1 MPTPRLRQVLV
12 RRPLHALACLP
23 ALLGL
28 LVTGLPLAPVAA
40 ATPAATQKDV
50 QAQIDKLAAEISD
63 LDEQYNQA
71 SIHLQKVQSQIQDSE
86 NQGAKA
92 QADFLALQK
101 VASAQAA
108 AIYRA
113 GAPSLVVAFLSSK
126 NLDDFNKKMEL
137 VSQVSDWQS
146 GIMTSLQIADQRAKV
161 AQADLTRQLAQAKS
175 INDSL
180 AKQRNALN
188 DRLASEQKL
197 LGQITEANRIAAAKA
212 AADRAAAV
220 RSAMAAAKAASAAKV
235 ATKSSSSPSPSGS
248 SSSSG
253 SSDSLPAIPSSD
265 QASVAVRAAMGQIG
279 KRYVWAGTGPDT
291 FDCSGLTMSSWRQAG
306 VVMAHSAADQYAS
319 FKHVSTDQ
327 LQPGDLVFFGHP
339 IHHVGM
345 YVGGGMMVHAPESG
359 ELVQVT
365 PMSRGDLVGASRP
378 GV

>member
-1 MPTPRLRQVLV
+1 MPPSRLRQVLGSRSLRV
-12 RRPLHALACLP
+12 LACLP
-23 ALLGL
+23 GLLCL
-28 LVTGLPLAPVAA
+28 LVTGLPSAPVAA
-40 ATPAATQKDV
+40 ATQKEV
-50 QAQIDKLAAEISD
+50 QAQIDKLGAEISD

-71 SIHLQKVQSQIQDSE
+71 SIHLQKVQSQIQDSQ
-86 NQGAKA
+86 NQSARA
-92 QADFLALQK
+92 QSDFLALQK

-137 VSQVSDWQS
+137 ISQVSDWQS

-161 AQADLTRQLAQAKS
+161 AQSDLSRELSQARS

-180 AKQRNALN
+180 AKQRKDLN

-197 LGQITEANRIAAAKA
+197 LGQINEANRIAAAKA

-220 RSAMAAAKAASAAKV
+220 QVAMVAKV
-235 ATKSSSSPSPSGS
+235 TAKPSGTPGPSNPSETPGPSGS
-248 SSSSG
+248 SG
-253 SSDSLPAIPSSD
+253 SSPSDALPSVPSSD
-265 QASVAVRAAMGQIG
+265 QAAVAVRAAMAQIG
-279 KRYVWAGTGPDT
+279 KPYVWAGSGPGS

-319 FKHVSTDQ
+319 FKHVSVDQ

-345 YVGGGMMVHAPESG
+345 YVGGGMMVHAPETG
-359 ELVQVT
+359 ELVQVS
-365 PMSRGDLVGASRP
+365 PMSRGDLAGAARP

>member
-1 MPTPRLRQVLV
+1 MPTPRLRQVLA
-12 RRPLHALACLP
+12 RRPLRALACLP

-28 LVTGLPLAPVAA
+28 LVTGLPSAPAA

-71 SIHLQKVQSQIQDSE
+71 SIHLQKVQSEIQDSQ

-92 QADFLALQK
+92 EADFLALQK

-126 NLDDFNKKMEL
+126 NLDDFNMKMEL
-137 VSQVSDWQS
+137 ISQVSDWQS

-161 AQADLTRQLAQAKS
+161 AQSDLSRQLSQARS
-175 INDSL
+175 INASL
-180 AKQRNALN
+180 AKQRKDLN

-220 RSAMAAAKAASAAKV
+220 QVAMAARTAASAKAAAA
-235 ATKSSSSPSPSGS
+235 A
-248 SSSSG
+248 
-253 SSDSLPAIPSSD
+253 
-265 QASVAVRAAMGQIG
+265 RA
-279 KRYVWAGTGPDT
+279 
-291 FDCSGLTMSSWRQAG
+291 
-306 VVMAHSAADQYAS
+306 
-319 FKHVSTDQ
+319 
-327 LQPGDLVFFGHP
+327 
-339 IHHVGM
+339 
-345 YVGGGMMVHAPESG
+345 
-359 ELVQVT
+359 
-365 PMSRGDLVGASRP
+365 
-378 GV
+378 

>member
-1 MPTPRLRQVLV
+1 MLASRSLRVV
-12 RRPLHALACLP
+12 ACLP
-23 ALLGL
+23 GLLGL
-28 LVTGLPLAPVAA
+28 LVTGLPSVPVA
-40 ATPAATQKDV
+40 AATQKDV
-50 QAQIDKLAAEISD
+50 QAQIDKLGTQISD

-71 SIHLQKVQSQIQDSE
+71 SIHLQKVQSQIQDSQ
-86 NQGAKA
+86 NQSARA

-113 GAPSLVVAFLSSK
+113 GAPSLLVAFLSSK

-137 VSQVSDWQS
+137 ISQVSDWQS
-146 GIMTSLQIADQRAKV
+146 GILTSLQIADQRAKV
-161 AQADLTRQLAQAKS
+161 AQSDLSRELSQARS

-180 AKQRNALN
+180 ANQRKDLT

-220 RSAMAAAKAASAAKV
+220 QTAMAARTAAAAEAAAAARV
-235 ATKSSSSPSPSGS
+235 AAPSDTPGPSGS
-248 SSSSG
+248 SP
-253 SSDSLPAIPSSD
+253 SDALPSVPASD
-265 QASVAVRAAMGQIG
+265 QAAVAVRAAMAQIG
-279 KRYVWAGTGPDT
+279 KPYVWAGSGPAS

-319 FKHVSTDQ
+319 FKHVSIDQ

-345 YVGGGMMVHAPESG
+345 YVGNGMMVHAPETG
-359 ELVQVT
+359 ELVQVS
-365 PMSRGDLVGASRP
+365 PMSRGDFAGAARP

>member
-1 MPTPRLRQVLV
+1 
-12 RRPLHALACLP
+12 
-23 ALLGL
+23 
-28 LVTGLPLAPVAA
+28 VAA
-40 ATPAATQKDV
+40 ATQKEV
-50 QAQIDKLAAEISD
+50 QAQIDKLGAEISD

-71 SIHLQKVQSQIQDSE
+71 SIHLQKVQSQIQDSQ
-86 NQGAKA
+86 NQSARA
-92 QADFLALQK
+92 QSDFLALQK

-137 VSQVSDWQS
+137 ISQVSDWQS

-161 AQADLTRQLAQAKS
+161 AQSDLSRELSQARS

-180 AKQRNALN
+180 AKQRKDLN

-197 LGQITEANRIAAAKA
+197 LGQINEANRIAAAKA

-220 RSAMAAAKAASAAKV
+220 QVAMVAKV
-235 ATKSSSSPSPSGS
+235 TAKPSGTPGPSNPSETPGPSGS
-248 SSSSG
+248 SG
-253 SSDSLPAIPSSD
+253 SSPSDALPSVPSSD
-265 QASVAVRAAMGQIG
+265 QAAVAVRAAMAQIG
-279 KRYVWAGTGPDT
+279 KPYVWAGSGPGS

-319 FKHVSTDQ
+319 FKHVSVDQ

-345 YVGGGMMVHAPESG
+345 YVGGGMMVHAPETG
-359 ELVQVT
+359 ELVQVS
-365 PMSRGDLVGASRP
+365 PMSRGDLAGAARP

>member
-1 MPTPRLRQVLV
+1 VLARRSLRVV
-12 RRPLHALACLP
+12 ACLP
-23 ALLGL
+23 GLLGL
-28 LVTGLPLAPVAA
+28 LVTGLPSVPVA
-40 ATPAATQKDV
+40 AATQKDV
-50 QAQIDKLAAEISD
+50 QAQIDRLGTEISD

-71 SIHLQKVQSQIQDSE
+71 SIHLQKVQSQIQDS
-86 NQGAKA
+86 QDQSAKA

-113 GAPSLVVAFLSSK
+113 GAPSLLVAFLSSK

-137 VSQVSDWQS
+137 ISQVSDWQS
-146 GIMTSLQIADQRAKV
+146 GILTSLQIADQRAKV
-161 AQADLTRQLAQAKS
+161 AQSDLSRELSQARS

-180 AKQRNALN
+180 ANQRKDLT

-220 RSAMAAAKAASAAKV
+220 QVAMAARATAAAKAAAARG
-235 ATKSSSSPSPSGS
+235 ATPSDTPGPAGSSPSDALPSV
-248 SSSSG
+248 
-253 SSDSLPAIPSSD
+253 PTSD
-265 QASVAVRAAMGQIG
+265 QAAVAVRAAMAQIG
-279 KRYVWAGTGPDT
+279 KPYVWAGSGPAS

-319 FKHVSTDQ
+319 FKHVSVDQ

-345 YVGGGMMVHAPESG
+345 YVGNGMMVHAPETG
-359 ELVQVT
+359 ELVQVS
-365 PMSRGDLVGASRP
+365 PMSRGDFAGAARP

>member
-1 MPTPRLRQVLV
+1 MPTPRLRQVLS
-12 RRPLHALACLP
+12 RRPLRALACLP

-28 LVTGLPLAPVAA
+28 LVTGLPRAPV
-40 ATPAATQKDV
+40 PAATQKDV

-71 SIHLQKVQSQIQDSE
+71 NIHLQKVQSQIQDSE

-137 VSQVSDWQS
+137 ISQVSDWQS

-161 AQADLTRQLAQAKS
+161 AQSDLSRQLAQAKS
-175 INDSL
+175 IDDSL

-197 LGQITEANRIAAAKA
+197 LGQITEANRQAAAKA

-220 RSAMAAAKAASAAKV
+220 RSAMAAAKAAMA
-235 ATKSSSSPSPSGS
+235 ATKSSK
-248 SSSSG
+248 
-253 SSDSLPAIPSSD
+253 A
-265 QASVAVRAAMGQIG
+265 
-279 KRYVWAGTGPDT
+279 
-291 FDCSGLTMSSWRQAG
+291 
-306 VVMAHSAADQYAS
+306 
-319 FKHVSTDQ
+319 
-327 LQPGDLVFFGHP
+327 
-339 IHHVGM
+339 
-345 YVGGGMMVHAPESG
+345 
-359 ELVQVT
+359 
-365 PMSRGDLVGASRP
+365 
-378 GV
+378 

>member
-1 MPTPRLRQVLV
+1 
-12 RRPLHALACLP
+12 
-23 ALLGL
+23 L
-28 LVTGLPLAPVAA
+28 LVTGLPSAPVAA
-40 ATPAATQKDV
+40 ATQKEV
-50 QAQIDKLAAEISD
+50 QAQIDKLGAEISD

-71 SIHLQKVQSQIQDSE
+71 SIHLQKVQSQIQDSQ
-86 NQGAKA
+86 NQSSRA

-113 GAPSLVVAFLSSK
+113 GAPTLLAAFLSSK

-137 VSQVSDWQS
+137 ISQVSDWQS
-146 GIMTSLQIADQRAKV
+146 GVMTSLQIADQRAKV
-161 AQADLTRQLAQAKS
+161 AQSDLSRELSQARS

-180 AKQRNALN
+180 AKQRNDLN

-220 RSAMAAAKAASAAKV
+220 QVAMAARTVAAARAATAAKA
-235 ATKSSSSPSPSGS
+235 SSSPSDTPGPSGS
-248 SSSSG
+248 SPSDTPGPSG
-253 SSDSLPAIPSSD
+253 SSPSDALPSVPSSD
-265 QASVAVRAAMGQIG
+265 QAAVAVRAAMAQIG
-279 KRYVWAGTGPDT
+279 KPYVWAGSGPAS

-319 FKHVSTDQ
+319 FKHVSVDQ
-327 LQPGDLVFFGHP
+327 LQPGDLVFFGRP

-345 YVGGGMMVHAPESG
+345 YVGGGMMVHAPETG
-359 ELVQVT
+359 ELVQVS
-365 PMSRGDLVGASRP
+365 PVSRGDLAGAARP

>member
-1 MPTPRLRQVLV
+1 MPTPRPRQVLV
-12 RRPLHALACLP
+12 CRSLRALACLP

-28 LVTGLPLAPVAA
+28 LVIGLPSAPVGA

-71 SIHLQKVQSQIQDSE
+71 SIHLQKVQSEIQDSQ
-86 NQGAKA
+86 NQGARA

-126 NLDDFNKKMEL
+126 NLEDFNKKMEL

-161 AQADLTRQLAQAKS
+161 AQADLSRELSQARS

-180 AKQRNALN
+180 AKQRKDLN
-188 DRLASEQKL
+188 DRLPSEQKP
-197 LGQITEANRIAAAKA
+197 LGQTNEANRIAAAKA

-220 RSAMAAAKAASAAKV
+220 RVAMVAKV
-235 ATKSSSSPSPSGS
+235 TTKPSGTSASPSPSDTPRP
-248 SSSSG
+248 SG
-253 SSDSLPAIPSSD
+253 SSPSDALRSVPSSD
-265 QASVAVRAAMGQIG
+265 QAAVAVRAAVAQI
-279 KRYVWAGTGPDT
+279 
-291 FDCSGLTMSSWRQAG
+291 
-306 VVMAHSAADQYAS
+306 
-319 FKHVSTDQ
+319 
-327 LQPGDLVFFGHP
+327 
-339 IHHVGM
+339 
-345 YVGGGMMVHAPESG
+345 
-359 ELVQVT
+359 
-365 PMSRGDLVGASRP
+365 
-378 GV
+378 

>member
-1 MPTPRLRQVLV
+1 V
-12 RRPLHALACLP
+12 
-23 ALLGL
+23 LGL
-28 LVTGLPLAPVAA
+28 LISGLPSAPVAA
-40 ATPAATQKDV
+40 ATQKEV
-50 QAQIDKLAAEISD
+50 QAQIDKLGAEISD

-86 NQGAKA
+86 NQSERA
-92 QADFLALQK
+92 QTDFLALQK

-113 GAPSLVVAFLSSK
+113 GAPSLLVAFLSSK
-126 NLDDFNKKMEL
+126 SLDDFNKKMEL
-137 VSQVSDWQS
+137 ISQVSDWQS

-161 AQADLTRQLAQAKS
+161 AQSDLSRELSQARS

-180 AKQRNALN
+180 AKQRRDLN
-188 DRLASEQKL
+188 ERLASEQKL

-220 RSAMAAAKAASAAKV
+220 RTVMLAKATTKPAKPSGPSDTPGPSAP
-235 ATKSSSSPSPSGS
+235 SESSSPSSPSGP
-248 SSSSG
+248 
-253 SSDSLPAIPSSD
+253 SDALPSIPSSD
-265 QASVAVRAAMGQIG
+265 QAAVAVRAAMAQIG
-279 KRYVWAGTGPDT
+279 KPYVWAGSGPASY
-291 FDCSGLTMSSWRQAG
+291 DCSGLTMSSWRQAG

-319 FKHVSTDQ
+319 FKHVSVDQ

-345 YVGGGMMVHAPESG
+345 YVGNGMMVHAPETG
-359 ELVQVT
+359 ELVQVS

>member
-1 MPTPRLRQVLV
+1 VLASRSLRVV
-12 RRPLHALACLP
+12 ACLP
-23 ALLGL
+23 GLLGL
-28 LVTGLPLAPVAA
+28 LVTGLPSVPVA
-40 ATPAATQKDV
+40 AATQKDV
-50 QAQIDKLAAEISD
+50 QAQIDKLGTEISD

-71 SIHLQKVQSQIQDSE
+71 SIHLQKVQSQIQDS
-86 NQGAKA
+86 QDQSAKA

-113 GAPSLVVAFLSSK
+113 GAPSLLVAFLSSK

-137 VSQVSDWQS
+137 ISQVSDWQS
-146 GIMTSLQIADQRAKV
+146 GIMNSLQIADQRAKV
-161 AQADLTRQLAQAKS
+161 AQSDLSRELSQARS

-180 AKQRNALN
+180 ANQRKDLT

-220 RSAMAAAKAASAAKV
+220 QAAMAARVAKV
-235 ATKSSSSPSPSGS
+235 AAAARAAAPSDTPGPSGS
-248 SSSSG
+248 SP
-253 SSDSLPAIPSSD
+253 SDALPSVPASD
-265 QASVAVRAAMGQIG
+265 QAAVAVRAAMAQIG
-279 KRYVWAGTGPDT
+279 KPYVWAGSGPAS

-319 FKHVSTDQ
+319 FKHVSVDQ

-345 YVGGGMMVHAPESG
+345 YVGNGMMVHAPETG
-359 ELVQVT
+359 ELVQVS
-365 PMSRGDLVGASRP
+365 PMSRSDLAGAARP

>member
-1 MPTPRLRQVLV
+1 MLF
-12 RRPLHALACLP
+12 RRPLRALACLP
-23 ALLGL
+23 ALGL
-28 LVTGLPLAPVAA
+28 LVMGLPSAPVA
-40 ATPAATQKDV
+40 AATQKDV
-50 QAQIDKLAAEISD
+50 QAQIDKLGAEISD

-71 SIHLQKVQSQIQDSE
+71 SIRLQKVQSEIQDSQ

-137 VSQVSDWQS
+137 ISQVSDWQS

-161 AQADLTRQLAQAKS
+161 AQSDLSRQLAQQKS

-197 LGQITEANRIAAAKA
+197 LGQITEANRQAAAKA

-220 RSAMAAAKAASAAKV
+220 RSAMAVAKAAVA

-248 SSSSG
+248 SGSSG
-253 SSDSLPAIPSSD
+253 SSDALPAIPSSD
-265 QASVAVRAAMGQIG
+265 QAAVAVRAAMSQIG
-279 KRYVWAGTGPDT
+279 KPYVWAGSGPGSY
-291 FDCSGLTMSSWRQAG
+291 DCSGLTMSSWRQAG
-306 VVMAHSAADQYAS
+306 VMMGHSAADQYAS

-345 YVGGGMMVHAPESG
+345 YVGGGMMVHAPETG
-359 ELVQVT
+359 ELVQVS
-365 PMSRGDLVGASRP
+365 PVSRGDLVGASRP

>member
-1 MPTPRLRQVLV
+1 MPTPRRRHVLS
-12 RRPLHALACLP
+12 RRPLRALACLP

-28 LVTGLPLAPVAA
+28 LVMGLHSAPVA
-40 ATPAATQKDV
+40 AATQKDV

-137 VSQVSDWQS
+137 ISQVSDWQS

-161 AQADLTRQLAQAKS
+161 AQSDLSRQLAQAKS
-175 INDSL
+175 IDDSL

-197 LGQITEANRIAAAKA
+197 LGQITEANRQAAAKA

-220 RSAMAAAKAASAAKV
+220 RSAMAAAKAAMA
-235 ATKSSSSPSPSGS
+235 ATKSSRSSSSPSPSGS
-248 SSSSG
+248 SGSSG
-253 SSDSLPAIPSSD
+253 SSDALPAIPSSD
-265 QASVAVRAAMGQIG
+265 QAAVAVRAAMAQIG
-279 KRYVWAGTGPDT
+279 KRYVWAGAGPDT

-306 VVMAHSAADQYAS
+306 VVMSHSAADQYGS

-359 ELVQVT
+359 ELVQVS

>member
-1 MPTPRLRQVLV
+1 M
-12 RRPLHALACLP
+12 A
-23 ALLGL
+23 
-28 LVTGLPLAPVAA
+28 
-40 ATPAATQKDV
+40 AATQKEV
-50 QAQIDKLAAEISD
+50 QAQIDKLGAEISD

-71 SIHLQKVQSQIQDSE
+71 SIHLQKVQSQIQDSQ
-86 NQGAKA
+86 NQSARA
-92 QADFLALQK
+92 QSDFLALQK

-137 VSQVSDWQS
+137 ISQVSDWQS

-161 AQADLTRQLAQAKS
+161 AQSDLSRELSQARS

-180 AKQRNALN
+180 AKQRKDLN

-197 LGQITEANRIAAAKA
+197 LGQINEANRIAAAKA

-220 RSAMAAAKAASAAKV
+220 QVAMVAKV
-235 ATKSSSSPSPSGS
+235 TAKPSGTPGPSNPSETPGPSGS
-248 SSSSG
+248 SG
-253 SSDSLPAIPSSD
+253 SSPSDALPSVPSSD
-265 QASVAVRAAMGQIG
+265 QAAVAVRAAMAQIG
-279 KRYVWAGTGPDT
+279 KPYVWAGSGPGS

-319 FKHVSTDQ
+319 FKHVSVDQ

-345 YVGGGMMVHAPESG
+345 YVGGGMMVHAPETG
-359 ELVQVT
+359 ELVQVS
-365 PMSRGDLVGASRP
+365 PMSRGDLAGAARP

>member
-1 MPTPRLRQVLV
+1 M
-12 RRPLHALACLP
+12 
-23 ALLGL
+23 GL
-28 LVTGLPLAPVAA
+28 LVMGLPSAPVA
-40 ATPAATQKDV
+40 AATQKDV
-50 QAQIDKLAAEISD
+50 QAQIDKLGAEISD

-71 SIHLQKVQSQIQDSE
+71 SIHLQKVQSEIQDSQ

-92 QADFLALQK
+92 EADFLALQK

-137 VSQVSDWQS
+137 ISQVSDWQS

-197 LGQITEANRIAAAKA
+197 LGQITEANRQAAAKA

-220 RSAMAAAKAASAAKV
+220 RSAMAVAKAAAA
-235 ATKSSSSPSPSGS
+235 ATKSSSSPSPSA
-248 SSSSG
+248 SSG
-253 SSDSLPAIPSSD
+253 SSGSSNALPAIPSSD
-265 QASVAVRAAMGQIG
+265 QAAVAVRAAMAQIG
-279 KRYVWAGTGPDT
+279 KRYVWAGAGPDT

-359 ELVQVT
+359 ELVQVS

>member
-1 MPTPRLRQVLV
+1 VLF
-12 RRPLHALACLP
+12 RRPLRALACLP
-23 ALLGL
+23 ALGL
-28 LVTGLPLAPVAA
+28 LVMGLPSAPVA
-40 ATPAATQKDV
+40 AATQKDV

-71 SIHLQKVQSQIQDSE
+71 SIHLQKVQSEIQDAQ
-86 NQGAKA
+86 NQGARA

-137 VSQVSDWQS
+137 ISQVSDWQS

-161 AQADLTRQLAQAKS
+161 AQSDLSRQLAQAKS

-197 LGQITEANRIAAAKA
+197 LGQITEANRQAAAKA

-220 RSAMAAAKAASAAKV
+220 RSAMAAAKAAVA
-235 ATKSSSSPSPSGS
+235 ATKSSGSPSP

-253 SSDSLPAIPSSD
+253 SSGSSNALPAVPSSD
-265 QASVAVRAAMGQIG
+265 QAAVAVRAAMTQIG
-279 KRYVWAGTGPDT
+279 KRYVWAGAGPDT

-306 VVMAHSAADQYAS
+306 VMMAHSAADQYAS

-359 ELVQVT
+359 ELVQVS
-365 PMSRGDLVGASRP
+365 PVSRGDLVGASRP

>member
-1 MPTPRLRQVLV
+1 M
-12 RRPLHALACLP
+12 
-23 ALLGL
+23 LGL
-28 LVTGLPLAPVAA
+28 LISGLPSAPVAA
-40 ATPAATQKDV
+40 ATQKEV
-50 QAQIDKLAAEISD
+50 QAQIDKLGAEISD

-86 NQGAKA
+86 NQSERA
-92 QADFLALQK
+92 QTDFLALQK

-113 GAPSLVVAFLSSK
+113 GAPSLLVAFLSSK
-126 NLDDFNKKMEL
+126 SLDDFNKKMEL
-137 VSQVSDWQS
+137 ISQVSDWQS

-161 AQADLTRQLAQAKS
+161 AQSDLSRELSQARS

-180 AKQRNALN
+180 AKQRRDLN
-188 DRLASEQKL
+188 ERLASEQKL

-220 RSAMAAAKAASAAKV
+220 RTVMLAKATTKPAKPSGPSDTPGPSAP
-235 ATKSSSSPSPSGS
+235 SESSSPSSPSRP
-248 SSSSG
+248 
-253 SSDSLPAIPSSD
+253 SDALPSIPSSD
-265 QASVAVRAAMGQIG
+265 QAAVAVRAAMAQIG
-279 KRYVWAGTGPDT
+279 KPYVWAGSGPASY
-291 FDCSGLTMSSWRQAG
+291 DCSGLTMSSWRQAG

-319 FKHVSTDQ
+319 FKHVSVDQ

-345 YVGGGMMVHAPESG
+345 YVGNGMMVHAPETG
-359 ELVQVT
+359 ELVQVS

>member
-1 MPTPRLRQVLV
+1 VLF
-12 RRPLHALACLP
+12 RRPLRALACLP
-23 ALLGL
+23 ALGL
-28 LVTGLPLAPVAA
+28 LVMGLPSAPVA
-40 ATPAATQKDV
+40 AATQKDV
-50 QAQIDKLAAEISD
+50 QAQIDKLGAEISD

-71 SIHLQKVQSQIQDSE
+71 SIHLQKVQSEIQDSQ

-137 VSQVSDWQS
+137 ISQVSDWQS

-161 AQADLTRQLAQAKS
+161 AQADLSRQLAQQKS

-197 LGQITEANRIAAAKA
+197 LGQITEANRQAAAKA

-220 RSAMAAAKAASAAKV
+220 RSAMAVAKAAMA
-235 ATKSSSSPSPSGS
+235 ATKSSASPSPSSS

-253 SSDSLPAIPSSD
+253 SSGSSDALPAIPSSD
-265 QASVAVRAAMGQIG
+265 QAAVAVRAAMGQIG
-279 KRYVWAGTGPDT
+279 KRYVWAGAGPDT

>member
-1 MPTPRLRQVLV
+1 M
-12 RRPLHALACLP
+12 
-23 ALLGL
+23 
-28 LVTGLPLAPVAA
+28 GLPPAPVAA
-40 ATPAATQKDV
+40 TSQKEV
-50 QAQIDKLAAEISD
+50 QAQIDKLGSEISD

-86 NQGAKA
+86 SQGAKA

-113 GAPSLVVAFLSSK
+113 GAPSLLVAFLSSK
-126 NLDDFNKKMEL
+126 SLDDFNKKMEL

-161 AQADLTRQLAQAKS
+161 AQSDLSRDLAQAKS
-175 INDSL
+175 IDDSL
-180 AKQRNALN
+180 AKQRSDLN
-188 DRLASEQKL
+188 DRLVSEQKL

-220 RSAMAAAKAASAAKV
+220 RTAMVAKAAKPAAKASR
-235 ATKSSSSPSPSGS
+235 PSDDGS
-248 SSSSG
+248 DG
-253 SSDSLPAIPSSD
+253 ALPAIASSD
-265 QASVAVRAAMGQIG
+265 QAAVAVRAAMAQIG
-279 KRYVWAGTGPDT
+279 KPYVWAGSGPAS

-306 VVMAHSAADQYAS
+306 VVMSHSAADQYAS
-319 FKHVSTDQ
+319 FKHVSMGQ

-345 YVGGGMMVHAPESG
+345 YVGGGMMVHAPETG
-359 ELVQVT
+359 ELVQVS
-365 PMSRGDLVGASRP
+365 PMSRGDFAGAARP

>member
-1 MPTPRLRQVLV
+1 MLGSRSLRV
-12 RRPLHALACLP
+12 LACLP
-23 ALLGL
+23 GLLCL
-28 LVTGLPLAPVAA
+28 LVTGLPSAPVAA
-40 ATPAATQKDV
+40 ATQKEV
-50 QAQIDKLAAEISD
+50 QAQIDKLGAEISD

-71 SIHLQKVQSQIQDSE
+71 SIHLQKVQSQIQDSQ
-86 NQGAKA
+86 NQSARA

-113 GAPSLVVAFLSSK
+113 GAPSLLVAFLSSK

-137 VSQVSDWQS
+137 ISQVSDWQS

-161 AQADLTRQLAQAKS
+161 AQSDLSRALSQARS

-180 AKQRNALN
+180 AKQRKDLN

-197 LGQITEANRIAAAKA
+197 LGQINEANRIAAAKA

-220 RSAMAAAKAASAAKV
+220 RVAMVAKV
-235 ATKSSSSPSPSGS
+235 STRPSGTSGSTDPSETPGPSGS
-248 SSSSG
+248 SPP
-253 SSDSLPAIPSSD
+253 DALPSVPSSD
-265 QASVAVRAAMGQIG
+265 QAAVAVRAAMAQIG
-279 KRYVWAGTGPDT
+279 KPYVWAGSGPAS

-319 FKHVSTDQ
+319 FKHVSVDQ

-345 YVGGGMMVHAPESG
+345 YVGGGMMVHSPETG
-359 ELVQVT
+359 ELVQVS
-365 PMSRGDLVGASRP
+365 PMSRGDLAGAARP

>member
-1 MPTPRLRQVLV
+1 M
-12 RRPLHALACLP
+12 
-23 ALLGL
+23 LGL
-28 LVTGLPLAPVAA
+28 LISGLPSAPVAA
-40 ATPAATQKDV
+40 ATQKEV
-50 QAQIDKLAAEISD
+50 QAQIDKLGAEISD

-86 NQGAKA
+86 NQSERA
-92 QADFLALQK
+92 QTDFLALQK

-113 GAPSLVVAFLSSK
+113 GAPSLLVAFLSSK
-126 NLDDFNKKMEL
+126 SLDDFNKKMEL
-137 VSQVSDWQS
+137 ISQVSDWQS

-161 AQADLTRQLAQAKS
+161 AQSDLSRELSQARS

-180 AKQRNALN
+180 AKQRRDLN
-188 DRLASEQKL
+188 ERLASEQKL

-220 RSAMAAAKAASAAKV
+220 RTVMLAKATTKPAKPSGPSDTPGPSAP
-235 ATKSSSSPSPSGS
+235 SESSSPSSPSGP
-248 SSSSG
+248 
-253 SSDSLPAIPSSD
+253 SDALPSIPSSD
-265 QASVAVRAAMGQIG
+265 QAAVAVRAAMAQIG
-279 KRYVWAGTGPDT
+279 KPYVWAGSGPASY
-291 FDCSGLTMSSWRQAG
+291 DCSGLTMSSWRQAG

-319 FKHVSTDQ
+319 FKHVSVDQ

-345 YVGGGMMVHAPESG
+345 YVGNGMMVHAPETG
-359 ELVQVT
+359 ELVQVS

>member
-1 MPTPRLRQVLV
+1 
-12 RRPLHALACLP
+12 
-23 ALLGL
+23 
-28 LVTGLPLAPVAA
+28 VAA

-50 QAQIDKLAAEISD
+50 QAQIDKLATEISD

-161 AQADLTRQLAQAKS
+161 AQADLSRQLAQAKS

-220 RSAMAAAKAASAAKV
+220 RSAMAVKAVQAAQAAAA
-235 ATKSSSSPSPSGS
+235 ATKSSSSPSPSNSSSS

-253 SSDSLPAIPSSD
+253 SSGSSDALPSIPSSD
-265 QASVAVRAAMGQIG
+265 QAAVAVRAAMSQIG
-279 KRYVWAGTGPDT
+279 KRYVWAGAGPDT

-359 ELVQVT
+359 ELVQVN
-365 PMSRGDLVGASRP
+365 PVSRGDLVGASRP

>member
-1 MPTPRLRQVLV
+1 M
-12 RRPLHALACLP
+12 
-23 ALLGL
+23 
-28 LVTGLPLAPVAA
+28 GLPSAPVA
-40 ATPAATQKDV
+40 AATQKDV
-50 QAQIDKLAAEISD
+50 QAQIDKLGAEISD

-71 SIHLQKVQSQIQDSE
+71 SINLQKVQSEIQDSQ

-137 VSQVSDWQS
+137 ISQVSDWQS

-161 AQADLTRQLAQAKS
+161 AQSDLSRQLAQQKS

-197 LGQITEANRIAAAKA
+197 LGQITEANRQAAAKA

-220 RSAMAAAKAASAAKV
+220 RSAMAVAKAAVA

-248 SSSSG
+248 SGSSG
-253 SSDSLPAIPSSD
+253 SSDALPAIPSSD
-265 QASVAVRAAMGQIG
+265 QAAVAVRAAMSQIG
-279 KRYVWAGTGPDT
+279 KPYVWAGSGPASY
-291 FDCSGLTMSSWRQAG
+291 DCSGLTMSSWRQAG
-306 VVMAHSAADQYAS
+306 VMMGHSAADQYAS

-345 YVGGGMMVHAPESG
+345 YVGGGMMVHAPETG
-359 ELVQVT
+359 ELVQVS
-365 PMSRGDLVGASRP
+365 PVSRGDLVGASRP

>member
-1 MPTPRLRQVLV
+1 MPTPRRQQGLRHVLF
-12 RRPLHALACLP
+12 RRPLRALACLP
-23 ALLGL
+23 ALVL
-28 LVTGLPLAPVAA
+28 LVMGLPSAPVA
-40 ATPAATQKDV
+40 AATQKDV

-137 VSQVSDWQS
+137 ISQVSDWQS

-161 AQADLTRQLAQAKS
+161 AQSDLSRQLAQQKS

-197 LGQITEANRIAAAKA
+197 LGQITEANRQAAAKA
-212 AADRAAAV
+212 AADRAAAI
-220 RSAMAAAKAASAAKV
+220 RSAMAAAKAAMA
-235 ATKSSSSPSPSGS
+235 ATKSSSSPSPS
-248 SSSSG
+248 SSSG
-253 SSDSLPAIPSSD
+253 SSGSSDALPAIPSSD
-265 QASVAVRAAMGQIG
+265 QAAVAVRAAMSQIG
-279 KRYVWAGTGPDT
+279 KRYVWAGAGPDT

-306 VVMAHSAADQYAS
+306 VMMAHSAAEQYAS

-345 YVGGGMMVHAPESG
+345 YVGGGMMVHAPETG
-359 ELVQVT
+359 ELVQVS
-365 PMSRGDLVGASRP
+365 PVSRGDLVGASRP